1 MSWDIARLSTVTLA
15 GEELA
20 GAVAPGHSTRAV
32 PSGELEN
39 SGRFWETNGGT
50 GGGSDPRAAPLL
62 EGRTGATA
70 RRPGVTAFE
79 AADAGPVAT
88 PFVAVTVKV

>member
-1 MSWDIARLSTVTLA
+1 MSWDIAGLTAATLA
-15 GEELA
+15 VAELA
-20 GAVAPGHSTRAV
+20 GALAPGRSTRAV

-39 SGRFWETNGGT
+39 SGRFWETDGGT
-50 GGGSDPRAAPLL
+50 GGGSDPRPAPLL